1 MKFILHIGTHK
12 TGTTAIQHFFRKNDE
27 IIRSKGLWYPNY
39 DLIGMKKGYA
49 HHEVAHT
56 IAGKGNFL
64 NHTLLKEFIEKIK
77 SNSAEGEKVLISA
90 EPFCRHL
97 ANKPLVENS
106 WRLKELY
113 VERVAKVFGP
123 KSDILFVIRRQD
135 KFATSLYQETVK
147 VNRYSKKFSFF
158 LNEFS
163 LRFNYLK
170 NIRLWQKYFDN
181 VNVVVF
187 EDLTKN
193 GNLEFNFAKHLGIK
207 SLDGCEFTK
216 IKNES
221 LPSALVEFKRLING
235 LPLSLNTLKNI
246 STKLLNKNIWEDLK
260 LPEVSCYW
268 PTPSQRDSFL
278 DQYEEQNRHIKENYY
293 KISRDTLFPNQRD
306 TYPNTNSDYLPEE
319 LFLEIFNRVAY

>member
-12 TGTTAIQHFFRKNDE
+12 TVTIAIQHFFRKNDA
-27 IIRSKGLWYPNY
+27 IIRSKGLWYPSY

-49 HHEVAHT
+49 HHEIAHA
-56 IAGKGNFL
+56 IAGKGNL
-64 NHTLLKEFIEKIK
+64 LTYSLLKNFIKNIK
-77 SNSAEGEKVLISA
+77 SNAVEGESVLISA
-90 EPFCRHL
+90 EPFYRHL
-97 ANKPLVENS
+97 ANKPLIKNS

-113 VERVAKVFGP
+113 VERVAKAFGP
-123 KSDILFVIRRQD
+123 KSDILFVIRRQN

-147 VNRYSKKFSFF
+147 VNRYSKKFPFF

-170 NIRLWQKYFDN
+170 NIQLWQKYFDN
-181 VNVVVF
+181 IYVVVF
-187 EDLTKN
+187 EDLTEN
-193 GNLEFNFAKHLGIK
+193 GKLELNFAKYLGIK

-235 LPLSLNTLKNI
+235 LPLSLSTLKNI
-246 STKLLNKNIWEDLK
+246 STKLLNKSIWEDLK

-268 PTPSQRDSFL
+268 PARSQMENFL
-278 DQYEEQNRHIKENYY
+278 AQYEKQNQYIKENYC
-293 KISRDTLFPNQRD
+293 KISRDTLFPNQRE
-306 TYPNTNSDYLPEE
+306 TYLNANNDSLPEE
-319 LFLEIFNRVAY
+319 LFLEIFNRVV